1 MRGNLLYTVN
11 GWRDY
16 WEILEDVD
24 VNYTERRKYK
34 ILLLLK
40 RLFGQTLPVV
50 LRGIEPEGRK
60 KTSREDLFIL

>member
-1 MRGNLLYTVN
+1 M
-11 GWRDY
+11 
-16 WEILEDVD
+16 LEDVD

-34 ILLLLK
+34 ILLLSD

-60 KTSREDLFIL
+60 KTSVANWFIL